1 MFGTETL
8 VDDSFSI
15 DNESNTN
22 SGRCF
27 SPPSDNILR
36 IAVGN
41 GVVNHDLFLGKFFLV
56 ILGFFQTNLND
67 FCRVEFWEFCFH
79 FLIVLWDYHLRLSVV
94 SLGNV
99 MRLNM
104 ERKRERTRI
113 P

>member
-8 VDDSFSI
+8 VDDSFTI

-27 SPPSDNILR
+27 PPPSDNIFS
-36 IAVGN
+36 IAVGDS
-41 GVVNHDLFLGKFFLV
+41 VVNHDLFFGKFFLV
-56 ILGFFQTNLND
+56 ILGFFQSCLDD
-67 FCRVEFWEFCFH
+67 FCRVEFWDFCFH
-79 FLIVLWDYHLRLSVV
+79 FLIVLCDYYLRLSVV